1 MKERDRAYLVERGI
15 SITWSIAPPSGL
27 ARLSTAELNADV
39 RDRRIRR
46 PPLPPAGRPDRW
58 RYRLPPS
65 DLSAQAV
72 ISCDWVS

>member
-46 PPLPPAGRPDRW
+46 DRW